1 LELER
6 RADSPP
12 RIAWELHAGDL
23 NNVPSVNPLNAC
35 NRIDVTLDQTMV
47 ALVRV
52 PRQLTSSLAMLGW
65 GSMDAYVCQV
75 SEK

>member
-6 RADSPP
+6 KADSPP

-23 NNVPSVNPLNAC
+23 PSVNPLNAC